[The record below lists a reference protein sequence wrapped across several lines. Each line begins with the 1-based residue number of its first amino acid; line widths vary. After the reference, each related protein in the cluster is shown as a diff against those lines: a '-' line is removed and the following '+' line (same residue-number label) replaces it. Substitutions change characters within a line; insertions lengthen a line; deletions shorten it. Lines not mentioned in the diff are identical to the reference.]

1 MVHLQKLTLHHNN
14 FGGEVPE
21 ELCDLRDDGDL
32 HFLWVDCSPMPST
45 NLPKVFCPID
55 SCCTIC
61 FEGEEDDDDT
71 DADGGGPIAGP
82 DSTGADASSSS
93 SSSSSS
99 HVVTDD
105 ASSELKLL
113 LSGASSDDGAAL
125 NDIHS
130 PQFRAY
136 AWLVADVSYAGGYV
150 VDRLFQRYAL
160 ATLYF
165 ATGGPHWL
173 NSDKWISLLNECDWH
188 GLHGCQDA
196 TLNGNAINSIDLGG
210 NGLKGTIPPEI
221 FGFQELSSLF
231 LAENELSG
239 PIPSVIGKMSN
250 VATIDLGENQLTSM
264 PSEMGNLNTVEHLF
278 LQGNDFGSQSMP
290 DEVCDLR
297 KSGSLTL
304 LWADCKQCHLDCCTT
319 CFSGWSTNGET
330 FNTSDVSISQADL
343 DGKLLASLKEMS
355 HGE

>member
-1 MVHLQKLTLHHNN
+1 MLHLQKLTLHHNN

-21 ELCDLRDDGDL
+21 ELCDLRDGDL

-45 NLPKVFCPID
+45 NLPKVYCPID

-61 FEGEEDDDDT
+61 FEGEDGDT

-82 DSTGADASSSS
+82 DSTGAGAP
-93 SSSSSS
+93 SS
-99 HVVTDD
+99 HVVTGD

-113 LSGASSDDGAAL
+113 LSGASSDEGAAL

-136 AWLVADVSYAGGYV
+136 AWLVADESYAQGYETI
-150 VDRLFQRYAL
+150 RLLQRYAL

-221 FGFQELSSLF
+221 FGFQELSTLF
-231 LAENELSG
+231 LADNELSG
-239 PIPSVIGKMSN
+239 PIPSVIGKMPN
-250 VATIDLGENQLTSM
+250 VAIIDLGENQLTSM
-264 PSEMGNLNTVEHLF
+264 PSEMGNLYTVEHLF

-297 KSGSLTL
+297 KSGSLTM
-304 LWADCKQCHLDCCTT
+304 LWADCTQCHLDCCTT

-330 FNTSDVSISQADL
+330 FNTSDVSINQADL
-343 DGKLLASLKEMS
+343 DAKLLASLKDMS
-355 HGE
+355 HGEW